1 MFVIVLDSNDAPSDI
16 AFNSSLSAPD
26 SISFS
31 AVLPEN
37 SPSGTS
43 LTNLS
48 VVDEDKSQ
56 QHNCELLEGG
66 NYFYI
71 SSVSKSSWEIRV
83 KQGVVLNYES
93 HLSTPIQGKPMTGTS
108 DSCVSLYLLQTRFSF
123 KKEKNYNTMEKCC
136 SVTITLMETENVSTS
151 STDLKIERVST
162 LLNSEANCK
171 LLSNFS
177 K

>member
-16 AFNSSLSAPD
+16 TFDSSLAASD

-31 AVLPEN
+31 VVLPEN

-48 VVDEDKSQ
+48 VVDDDKSQ

-71 SSVSKSSWEIRV
+71 SSVSKSSSEVRV
-83 KQGVVLNYES
+83 KQGVALNYES
-93 HLSTPIQGKPMTGTS
+93 LLSTPIQGKPMTS
-108 DSCVSLYLLQTRFSF
+108 IFESCVPLYLQTRFSF
-123 KKEKNYNTMEKCC
+123 EKRKE
-136 SVTITLMETENVSTS
+136 L
-151 STDLKIERVST
+151 
-162 LLNSEANCK
+162 
-171 LLSNFS
+171 
-177 K
+177 

>member
-1 MFVIVLDSNDAPSDI
+1 MIVIVLDSNDAPSAI
-16 AFNSSLSAPD
+16 TFNSSWSAPD

-31 AVLPEN
+31 VVLPEN

-66 NYFYI
+66 NYFFI
-71 SSVSKSSWEIRV
+71 SSVSKSSSEIRV

-93 HLSTPIQGKPMTGTS
+93 HLSTPIQGKPMIGIFDT
-108 DSCVSLYLLQTRFSF
+108 CLPLYLSANQIFLSL
-123 KKEKNYNTMEKCC
+123 KK
-136 SVTITLMETENVSTS
+136 
-151 STDLKIERVST
+151 LKA
-162 LLNSEANCK
+162 L
-171 LLSNFS
+171 
-177 K
+177 